1 MRRRTVSIL
10 LLISI
15 SISLYAV
22 NTWYSPYSASFSV
35 DLKNHKSSTGYELNG
50 TQNGIYYS
58 DSSTD
63 GDYHRDWNMVGTVGI
78 TEGGDAEL
86 TGDHTISFDFSNVND
101 WTFVSQSDHTL
112 KIPFGV
118 DIVIRYRIRHYQTDG
133 WITAGPDS
141 KDIYRDYT
149 YSVYGNYQEFG
160 YDKNGNLRRSNTSTY
175 DFIVENS
182 KIDRHEEDREDIY
195 GIAGNLQHGYSHDL
209 VGIWIDIVLIIPENR
224 TDFPVGNASDYMAS
238 FNVTVDGVT
247 YPVMMSG
254 YYETEPTSA
263 NGAVI
268 FNVNTDPSS
277 YKLEVNSLLGNS
289 QGVTIGDYFYTAQAK
304 ETNAEGSI
312 VHSESDA
319 WKERPNYRI
328 FASASQSPTAEN
340 TDGFVMMHE
349 IALKNNAPLNNR
361 NGFKY
366 GIKLE
371 STAQNSHSGRA
382 RSAYFDG
389 TDTNQSGKYLETEL
403 RYDQMIGNDG
413 ASYTYYDEGDI
424 VLTCYDDS
432 GSPLN
437 NLNGLD
443 LVGGTYST
451 TVYIHFISE
460 L

>member
-10 LLISI
+10 LLLSI

-22 NTWYSPYSASFSV
+22 TTWYSPYSASFSV

-86 TGDHTISFDFSNVND
+86 KGDHSISFDFSNVND

-112 KIPFGV
+112 KVPFGV
-118 DIVIRYRIRHYQTDG
+118 DIVVRYRERFQHYNTDISR
-133 WITAGPDS
+133 WYTADH
-141 KDIYRDYT
+141 T
-149 YSVYGNYQEFG
+149 YVVNNKNFQEFG
-160 YDKNGNLRRSNTSTY
+160 YGKDGVLTGNAGDNFAFT
-175 DFIVENS
+175 VERS
-182 KIDRHEEDREDIY
+182 KIDLGEDKLYHRNAY
-195 GIAGNLQHGYSHDL
+195 L

-238 FNVTVDGVT
+238 FNVTVDGTT

-254 YYETEPTSA
+254 YYETKPTSG

-277 YKLEVNSLLGNS
+277 YKLEVNSLLDNS
-289 QGVTIGDYFYTAQAK
+289 RGVTIGDYFYTAQAK
-304 ETNAEGSI
+304 ETNAEGST

-319 WKERPNYRI
+319 WEQRPKYRL
-328 FASASQSPTAEN
+328 FASASQNPTTEN
-340 TDGFVMMHE
+340 ADGFVMMHE
-349 IALKNNAPLNNR
+349 LALKNNAPLNNR

-382 RSAYFDG
+382 QSAYFDG

>member
-10 LLISI
+10 LLLSI

-58 DSSTD
+58 DSSRD

-86 TGDHTISFDFSNVND
+86 KGDHTISFDFSNVND

-118 DIVIRYRIRHYQTDG
+118 DIVVRYRERFRDTKLTP
-133 WITAGPDS
+133 WELAKTADH
-141 KDIYRDYT
+141 T
-149 YSVYGNYQEFG
+149 YVISNRNFQEFG
-160 YDKNGNLRRSNTSTY
+160 YGKNGVLTGNTGDNFAFT
-175 DFIVENS
+175 VERS
-182 KIDRHEEDREDIY
+182 KIELGEDKVGHRDAY
-195 GIAGNLQHGYSHDL
+195 L

-254 YYETEPTSA
+254 YYETKPTSG

-277 YKLEVNSLLGNS
+277 YKLEVNSLLDNS
-289 QGVTIGDYFYTAQAK
+289 RGVTIGDYFYTAQAK
-304 ETNAEGSI
+304 ETNAEGST

-319 WKERPNYRI
+319 WDQRPEYRL
-328 FASASQSPTAEN
+328 FASASQNPTAEN

-382 RSAYFDG
+382 TSAYFDG

>member
-10 LLISI
+10 LLLSI

-22 NTWYSPYSASFSV
+22 TTWYSPYSASFSV
-35 DLKNHKSSTGYELNG
+35 DLKNHKSSTGRELNG
-50 TQNGIYYS
+50 TRNGIYYS
-58 DSSTD
+58 DSSPD

-86 TGDHTISFDFSNVND
+86 KGDHSISFDFSNVND

-112 KIPFGV
+112 KVPFGV
-118 DIVIRYRIRHYQTDG
+118 DIVVRYRTRFKNTLNWGNWETADHTYQVNNQ
-133 WITAGPDS
+133 S
-141 KDIYRDYT
+141 YF
-149 YSVYGNYQEFG
+149 EFG
-160 YDKNGNLRRSNTSTY
+160 YDKNGDASNIGVKNYSFT
-175 DFIVENS
+175 IERS
-182 KIDRHEEDREDIY
+182 KIDTSDTLTHWDTY
-195 GIAGNLQHGYSHDL
+195 L

-238 FNVTVDGVT
+238 FNVTVDGTT

-254 YYETEPTSA
+254 YYETKPTSG

-277 YKLEVNSLLGNS
+277 YKLEVNSLLDNS

-319 WKERPNYRI
+319 WDERPKYRI
-328 FASASQSPTAEN
+328 FASASQSPTAKN
-340 TDGFVMMHE
+340 ADGFVMMHE
-349 IALKNNAPLNNR
+349 IALKNNASLNNR

-371 STAQNSHSGRA
+371 STAQNSHPGRA

-389 TDTNQSGKYLETEL
+389 TDTNQSEKYLETEL

-424 VLTCYDDS
+424 VLTCYDNS

-437 NLNGLD
+437 NMNGLD

>member
-1 MRRRTVSIL
+1 MRRRRTVSIL

-35 DLKNHKSSTGYELNG
+35 DLKNHMSSTGYELNG
-50 TQNGIYYS
+50 TKNGIYYS
-58 DSSTD
+58 DSSRD

-86 TGDHTISFDFSNVND
+86 KGDHTISFDFSNVND

-112 KIPFGV
+112 KVPFGV
-118 DIVIRYRIRHYQTDG
+118 DIVVRYRTRFKNTLNWG
-133 WITAGPDS
+133 NWETADH
-141 KDIYRDYT
+141 T
-149 YSVYGNYQEFG
+149 YKVNNQSYFEFG
-160 YDKNGNLRRSNTSTY
+160 YDKNGYASNIGVKNYSFT
-175 DFIVENS
+175 IERS
-182 KIDRHEEDREDIY
+182 KIDTSDTITHRDTY
-195 GIAGNLQHGYSHDL
+195 L

-254 YYETEPTSA
+254 YYETKPTSG

-277 YKLEVNSLLGNS
+277 YKLEVNSLLDNS

-304 ETNAEGSI
+304 ETNAEGST

-319 WKERPNYRI
+319 WDQRPKYRI

-349 IALKNNAPLNNR
+349 IALKNNASLNNR

-413 ASYTYYDEGDI
+413 ASYTYYDEGNI

-437 NLNGLD
+437 NMNGLD